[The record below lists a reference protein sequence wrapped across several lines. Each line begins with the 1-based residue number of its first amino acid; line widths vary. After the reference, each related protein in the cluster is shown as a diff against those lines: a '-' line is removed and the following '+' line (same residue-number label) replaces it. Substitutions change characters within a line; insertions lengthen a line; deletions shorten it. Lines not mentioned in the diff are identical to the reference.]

1 MLTLRSLG
9 AYTKGSEQVMNEMEK
24 LRKLLDS
31 MGIKWRDMSSIYPQD
46 KQYSIY
52 RTKFTVNGVKYSVV
66 YGFGTYGG
74 EYGMLEMMVG
84 DAEPKGW
91 LTAEDIIG
99 VIQEKIMK
107 E

>member
-1 MLTLRSLG
+1 MHTRK
-9 AYTKGSEQVMNEMEK
+9 AVRTVMNEMQK

-46 KQYSIY
+46 ERYSIY

-66 YGFGTYGG
+66 YGLAIGGG
-74 EYGMLEMMVG
+74 EYGLLEMMVG
-84 DAEPKGW
+84 DADPTGW

-99 VIQEKIMK
+99 IVQEKIMK

>member
-1 MLTLRSLG
+1 MHTRK
-9 AYTKGSEQVMNEMEK
+9 AVRTVMNEMQK

-52 RTKFTVNGVKYSVV
+52 RTKFTVNGVKYSVI
-66 YGFGTYGG
+66 YGFITYGG
-74 EYGMLEMMVG
+74 EYGLLEIMIG
-84 DAEPKGW
+84 NADPTGW

-99 VIQEKIMK
+99 IIQEKIMR